1 MVTLVHFKNN
11 IDYSNEK
18 LQYAN
23 TYSQLLEEAVL
34 YLHISAD
41 ILQVL
46 CQWR

>member
-1 MVTLVHFKNN
+1 MVTLIHS

-23 TYSQLLEEAVL
+23 TYNQLLEEAVV

-46 CQWR
+46 YQWR